1 MKDIL
6 IFFST
11 FAKEK
16 EIDLVLSFSKR
27 IDDPWSLNQS
37 KKNKKQKAKTKTKKS
52 PKHFL
57 HLKHFYFFSIIMSI
71 ENLCAICI
79 QTAEFLIII

>member
-1 MKDIL
+1 MEDIL

-27 IDDPWSLNQS
+27 NDDPWSLNQS
-37 KKNKKQKAKTKTKKS
+37 KKKQKIKNKKNPETFSKFKT
-52 PKHFL
+52 F
-57 HLKHFYFFSIIMSI
+57 FFFSVST
-71 ENLCAICI
+71 CR
-79 QTAEFLIII
+79 

>member
-1 MKDIL
+1 MEDIL

-27 IDDPWSLNQS
+27 NDDPWSLNQS
-37 KKNKKQKAKTKTKKS
+37 KKKQKKKTKKTL
-52 PKHFL
+52 KHFL
-57 HLKHFYFFSIIMSI
+57 NLKHFFFSVST
-71 ENLCAICI
+71 CR
-79 QTAEFLIII
+79 

>member
-27 IDDPWSLNQS
+27 NDDPWSLNQS
-37 KKNKKQKAKTKTKKS
+37 KKKQKQKQKK
-52 PKHFL
+52 P
-57 HLKHFYFFSIIMSI
+57 
-71 ENLCAICI
+71 
-79 QTAEFLIII
+79 

>member
-37 KKNKKQKAKTKTKKS
+37 KKKQKTKNKNKNKKKPETFSTFKT
-52 PKHFL
+52 FL
-57 HLKHFYFFSIIMSI
+57 FFQYHHVDRKFMCHLDTNS
-71 ENLCAICI
+71 
-79 QTAEFLIII
+79 